1 VITHVSGTVMYVADQ
16 DASRA
21 FYVDRLGFRVVRD
34 EEIGPGDR
42 WLEVVPPGGQTSI
55 VLAAAADFGRQP
67 GEGAELAFA
76 CEDIHATVRQLREAG
91 VKITD
96 PLEVPWGRTG
106 ASIKAAK
113 TTDPDGNDIVIAER
127 VS

>member
-1 VITHVSGTVMYVADQ
+1 ML
-16 DASRA
+16 AS
-21 FYVDRLGFRVVRD
+21 
-34 EEIGPGDR
+34 
-42 WLEVVPPGGQTSI
+42 
-55 VLAAAADFGRQP
+55 AAEFGREP

-76 CEDIHATVRQLREAG
+76 CDDIHATVRRLREAG